1 LRDFLHLAGVLTLIS
16 VLAAG
21 ALSRVHLMTRD
32 RIAAVELQK
41 ELDAMK
47 AALPGAGIFEAD
59 TTGDGFAYYL
69 GYPGESAS
77 GEPLGFVALALG
89 KGYSSTIRT
98 MVGVDS
104 SGIITGIKVASQ
116 QETPGLG
123 TKVEERRR
131 GEDEPWFQSQFR
143 GKGESDLQLVR
154 GGGAHRIEAIT
165 GATISSRAVA
175 SSVRETVIQ
184 LDKVI
189 DRNN

>member
-1 LRDFLHLAGVLTLIS
+1 MRDFLHLAGVLTLIS

-32 RIAAVELQK
+32 RIAVVERQK
-41 ELDAMK
+41 ELDAMQ
-47 AALPGAGIFEAD
+47 AALPASGMFEAD
-59 TTGDGFAYYL
+59 TTGDGFAYYR
-69 GYPGESAS
+69 GYTGEFAS
-77 GEPLGFVALALG
+77 GEPLGYVALALG

-104 SGIITGIKVASQ
+104 TGTITGIKVASQ

-131 GEDEPWFQSQFR
+131 GQDEPWFQSQFK
-143 GKGESDLQLVR
+143 GKGESDLQLAR
-154 GGGAHRIEAIT
+154 GGGPNGIEAIT

-175 SSVRETVIQ
+175 SSVRETVVQ
-184 LDKVI
+184 LGKVI
-189 DRNN
+189 DRNK